1 MDYLVWPTE
10 KIRSR
15 VREAATWSPSC
26 SMCYTS
32 NPHLMLH
39 WYPHEEAGLIP
50 LWTVISTGVG
60 IWPSLN
66 YRGIG
71 TVFYPPYSINTCIMS
86 YELGALESPVTD
98 TASALLAHTEMGR
111 GYEGLKQK
119 PDKVPTSA
127 VQRHICPTSTSC
139 ISHSKAGILPLL
151 SRQLILDHFS
161 LRLKSIIT
169 IPAFIGLPWGPNEI
183 VQELAVPSAPL
194 PRLTLRP
201 LHLYSMAAFS
211 NEVYLK

>member
-26 SMCYTS
+26 SMRYTS
-32 NPHLMLH
+32 NPHLILH

-60 IWPSLN
+60 IWLSLN

-119 PDKVPTSA
+119 PNKVPISA
-127 VQRHICPTSTSC
+127 VQRHICP
-139 ISHSKAGILPLL
+139 IS
-151 SRQLILDHFS
+151 QLH
-161 LRLKSIIT
+161 
-169 IPAFIGLPWGPNEI
+169 
-183 VQELAVPSAPL
+183 
-194 PRLTLRP
+194 LTLKGCNSP
-201 LHLYSMAAFS
+201 TI
-211 NEVYLK
+211 V